1 MRIKKIDY
9 DFSVCK
15 VADYSLVDLT
25 ADYCFVGKTEEEN
38 SLVCITDNVPLNV
51 IRREDGWKAFRVQGS
66 LDFSLIGILSG
77 ISGILADNQISIFV
91 LSTFDTDYVLT
102 KTENYQS
109 ALDILEA
116 AGYEIVQ

>member
-51 IRREDGWKAFRVQGS
+51 IRRE
-66 LDFSLIGILSG
+66 DFSLIGILSG

>member
-1 MRIKKIDY
+1 MQIKKIDY

-25 ADYCFVGKTEEEN
+25 ADYCFVSKTEEEN

-91 LSTFDTDYVLT
+91 VSTFDTDYVLT

>member
-25 ADYCFVGKTEEEN
+25 ADYCFVSKTEEEN

-77 ISGILADNQISIFV
+77 ISGILADNQTSIFV
-91 LSTFDTDYVLT
+91 VSTFDTDYVLT

>member
-77 ISGILADNQISIFV
+77 ISGILADTQIRIFV

-102 KTENYQS
+102 KTEHYPS